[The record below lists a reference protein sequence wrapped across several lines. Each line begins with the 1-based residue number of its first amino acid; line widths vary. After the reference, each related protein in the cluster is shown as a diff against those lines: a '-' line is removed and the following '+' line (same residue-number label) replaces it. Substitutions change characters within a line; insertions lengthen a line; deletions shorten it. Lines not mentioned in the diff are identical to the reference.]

1 LGSSFGRVSK
11 GSGGKR
17 FKGEKEER
25 AGVKGEKE
33 RKNIIKDKRTKE
45 SDLIVTPHKP
55 TLVGGWLL
63 GFRRSGLGQVS
74 HKP

>member
-1 LGSSFGRVSK
+1 
-11 GSGGKR
+11 
-17 FKGEKEER
+17 
-25 AGVKGEKE
+25 
-33 RKNIIKDKRTKE
+33 
-45 SDLIVTPHKP
+45 LIVTPHKP